1 MSLPFHTIPNTPS
14 SITSTHVIA
23 RMIDGLGFRY
33 HWATEGLTDK
43 TYHFKPCESS
53 KNIGELMEH
62 IYQLACMASQAF
74 GVQHTKINSFD
85 NHNYLR
91 IETLNL
97 YHSLSLKLKTMTDKD
112 LAYCLFSFKGTEVDY
127 PFWFMIN
134 GPIADALTHVGQIT
148 SWRRISGNPQ
158 PKGVKQFHGQKV

>member
-1 MSLPFHTIPNTPS
+1 MSIPFNTIPDIPN

-23 RMIDGLGFRY
+23 RMVDGLGFRY
-33 HWATEGLTDK
+33 HWATDGLTNVEFD
-43 TYHFKPCESS
+43 FKPCESS

-62 IYQLACMASQAF
+62 IFQLACMTCQAF
-74 GVQHTKINSFD
+74 GVEYSKTRSSESFD
-85 NHNYLR
+85 TIR
-91 IETLNL
+91 TETLEL
-97 YHSLSLKLKTMTDKD
+97 YRSLSFKLKTMNEED
-112 LAYCLFSFKGTEVDY
+112 LEHCQFSFKGSDVDY
-127 PFWFMIN
+127 PFWFMIH